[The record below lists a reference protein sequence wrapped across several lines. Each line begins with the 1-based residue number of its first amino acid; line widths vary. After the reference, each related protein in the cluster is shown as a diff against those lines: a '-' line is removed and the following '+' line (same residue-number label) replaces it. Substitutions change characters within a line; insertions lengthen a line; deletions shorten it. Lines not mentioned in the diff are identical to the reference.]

1 MVMQNKGAEPR
12 RESINVTYK
21 RCRLH
26 VCDNGPEEKQKLW
39 VAMLLLLL
47 LLMLP
52 TVTMR
57 TTTLT
62 KNAIGYYAVARCA
75 SQS

>member
-12 RESINVTYK
+12 RESINVTNK

-26 VCDNGPEEKQKLW
+26 VCDNGPKEKQKNL
-39 VAMLLLLL
+39 VAMLLL

-62 KNAIGYYAVARCA
+62 KR
-75 SQS
+75 Q